1 MFLAASACVSGGC
14 GGVCV
19 SGGCDGAAAAAYLCL
34 WWPRLVFV
42 RLRQMRR
49 LGFLVALACVPG
61 CGGGGDWRPLLVLL
75 SAAVVAC
82 VSGACG
88 GASCYRRPRLRQRL
102 LFLAAFACSAAAA
115 EFMCCHLV
123 DLYCSFIEVGTC
135 SFTFVAMISHIF
147 NLFLLADCLKLEHW
161 THGLYG

>member
-1 MFLAASACVSGGC
+1 
-14 GGVCV
+14 
-19 SGGCDGAAAAAYLCL
+19 
-34 WWPRLVFV
+34 
-42 RLRQMRR
+42 
-49 LGFLVALACVPG
+49 
-61 CGGGGDWRPLLVLL
+61 
-75 SAAVVAC
+75 
-82 VSGACG
+82 
-88 GASCYRRPRLRQRL
+88 